1 MSELRVLVIA
11 GLALSLGACASIV
24 RGTDEDV
31 AFQSTP
37 PGATVMTSTG
47 LSCAATPCLIKI
59 PRKDEFVA
67 SFALPGY
74 APRDVQ
80 VTTKV
85 SGGGAAGFAG
95 NVLVGG
101 AIGAGVDV
109 YNGAS
114 LDHDP
119 NPVVADLRPAGAASP
134 GMTRRRLSRRR
145 GVQRSPAGPM

>member
-1 MSELRVLVIA
+1 MSVVRVLVIA
-11 GLALSLGACASIV
+11 GLSLSLGACASIV

-31 AFQSTP
+31 AFQSIP
-37 PGATVMTSTG
+37 PGATVTTSTG
-47 LSCAATPCLIKI
+47 LSCAATPCLIKV

-74 APRDVQ
+74 ARRDVQ
-80 VTTKV
+80 VSTKV
-85 SGGGAAGFAG
+85 SGGGAAGFVG
-95 NVLVGG
+95 NALIGG

-119 NPVVADLRPAGAASP
+119 NPVVTELRPAGSSAPIRA
-134 GMTRRRLSRRR
+134 RRKRSQS
-145 GVQRSPAGPM
+145 VQVNAVD

>member
-1 MSELRVLVIA
+1 MIA

-37 PGATVMTSTG
+37 PGATVTTSTG

-67 SFALPGY
+67 SFAKPGY

-85 SGGGAAGFAG
+85 SGGGAAGFVG
-95 NVLVGG
+95 NALIGG
-101 AIGAGVDV
+101 AIGAGVDA
-109 YNGAS
+109 YNGSA

-119 NPVVADLRPAGAASP
+119 NPVVTELRPAGSGGSSRMRRPRRPAA
-134 GMTRRRLSRRR
+134 
-145 GVQRSPAGPM
+145 